1 MWLFCHT
8 LRASP
13 LVSSLET
20 QVSASS
26 TGVIHKGSQG
36 LPMSAYGICQAYQE
50 SLKCDPYIY
59 MTDTFATKTTKY
71 FHIFI
76 NAENIFRKYIKISN
90 KVVQW

>member
-1 MWLFCHT
+1 MWLFCYT
-8 LRASP
+8 LRACP
-13 LVSSLET
+13 LASSLET

-36 LPMSAYGICQAYQE
+36 FPMAAYGICWAYQG

-59 MTDTFATKTTKY
+59 MTNIFARKTTKY

-76 NAENIFRKYIKISN
+76 NAENT
-90 KVVQW
+90 